1 MPANTR
7 FIRTAS
13 ILLLA
18 IVALDLV
25 NGRLWL
31 SDFRVYWE
39 ASGHFLRGE
48 APYGEAFGLDSG
60 LYKYSPF
67 TLLLFVP
74 WALLPYGF
82 ASVLFALL
90 IAAGMVFGIV
100 RAERMVR
107 ERSLRASIKQGVL
120 WIALPAVVVHLHR
133 ELHLGNVNMILLGI
147 LLLAGE
153 GLLAERHWRAGALI
167 GLAVLVKPHFV
178 VLVPLLLLHGR
189 WREVLVI
196 ACAIAAGTLL
206 PALFVGWNA
215 NMGLHADWLHA
226 MAAHNASPFYTGEG
240 PKMATDTIY
249 SVLWRLSSGALP
261 ATRLSAAIVLALVT
275 AAVLAFDRWNA
286 RRHSGDPMGRDR
298 DLLFTFLLLIALV
311 PSITPTDTE
320 HFLLAAPLV
329 IFLLHHLFDASRPAW
344 LLPASIIVLLGYG
357 GNWQDLWGP
366 WSGVLA
372 DHGVLGAAN
381 LLLIVLCGRLYAC
394 DARAATTP

>member
-1 MPANTR
+1 MPATTR
-7 FIRTAS
+7 FIWTAS

-18 IVALDLV
+18 IVALDLI
-25 NGRLWL
+25 NGRLWM

-74 WALLPYGF
+74 WALLPYGL
-82 ASVLFALL
+82 ASVLFALV

-100 RAERMVR
+100 RAERIVR
-107 ERSLRASIKQGVL
+107 DRSLRSSFKQGVL
-120 WIALPAVVVHLHR
+120 WAALPVVIVHLHR
-133 ELHLGNVNMILLGI
+133 ELHLGNVNMILLVV

-153 GLLAERHWRAGALI
+153 GLMTEKRWRAGALL
-167 GLAVLVKPHFV
+167 GLAILVKPHFV
-178 VLVPLLLLHGR
+178 VLLPLLVLHGR
-189 WREVLVI
+189 WREMLFTSGV
-196 ACAIAAGTLL
+196 IAAGTLL
-206 PALFVGWNA
+206 PALFVGWNT
-215 NMGLHADWLHA
+215 NTGLHADWLRA
-226 MAAHNASPFYTGEG
+226 MAAHNASPFYTGVG

-249 SVLWRLSSGALP
+249 SVLWRLSGGAMP
-261 ATRLSAAIVLALVT
+261 ATRLSAAVVLALV
-275 AAVLAFDRWNA
+275 AASVLAFDRWNA
-286 RRHSGDPMGRDR
+286 RRHTGDPVGRHR

-311 PSITPTDTE
+311 PGITPTDTE
-320 HFLLAAPLV
+320 HFLLAMPLV
-329 IFLLHHLFDASRPAW
+329 IFLLHHLFVAPRPVW
-344 LLPASIIVLLGYG
+344 LLPVSIIILLGYG

-381 LLLIVLCGRLYAC
+381 LLLIVLCGWLYARG
-394 DARAATTP
+394 ARAATTT